1 MFRHPPR
8 NNLVSRIAAADRDP
22 RRDASS
28 REYLLSFR
36 DHGHAFSSPIRLEGV
51 TDDEEGEGKS
61 RRLRELNREEF
72 AEQFGSEGIDVVRII
87 SFVLRAFLRVLN
99 EAVARLLSGVSGIRA
114 WRIDGASMQTMRAE
128 FSISDDDT
136 RRTRP
141 RPVLIK

>member
-1 MFRHPPR
+1 MLRHPPR
-8 NNLVSRIAAADRDP
+8 NNLVSRIAADRDP

-36 DHGHAFSSPIRLEGV
+36 DHAFSSPIRLEGV